1 MSVSIT
7 INDAGLRHELN
18 RLNQM
23 GLSMGRVLKVETRR
37 LLKDIVRLT
46 HPQNKA
52 QGETAVSRDLRR
64 IFMPLDPGQMKL
76 ATRLNKRGGQ
86 VVAAV
91 DYVPLWTKNGKVFG
105 TPRENFQPDM
115 TEQEMHALHQSKR
128 VKGKVRGRGHA
139 KLAVITNR
147 LTVFRRVVV
156 KRATFKRYERQV
168 LSHVA
173 KMRAGFAQ
181 GLKALGES
189 VPNWVSR
196 NIGPSV
202 GYTVV
207 NIADG
212 NAKPGITVSNHSPG
226 VVEKMGETVQLA
238 VNARAM
244 AIEKNIAR
252 MVKHGAGK
260 SGDYGYATE

>member
-1 MSVSIT
+1 MSLSIT

-52 QGETAVSRDLRR
+52 QGETAVSRDMRR

-105 TPRENFQPDM
+105 TPRENFKPDM
-115 TEQEMHALHQSKR
+115 TEEEMRVVHQSKR
-128 VKGKVRGRGHA
+128 VNGKVRGQGHA
-139 KLAVITNR
+139 KAQLITNR
-147 LTVFRRVVV
+147 LTVFNRIIV
-156 KRATFKRYERQV
+156 KRAPFKRYQREV
-168 LSHVA
+168 LSHVG

-189 VPNWVSR
+189 VPGWVDR
-196 NIGPSV
+196 NIWPAV
-202 GYTVV
+202 GYT
-207 NIADG
+207 IANLNDG